1 MFMGFEDVAT
11 KYFSSVVSHVH
22 WVYCAYILLNNSPPG
37 IPDQC
42 TSLAEK
48 QRKVEEIISTKE
60 TCRAI
65 QLLTQFKGPQRYKEE
80 LINAAVIVGCL
91 IEKTILFQE
100 VKGRW

>member
-1 MFMGFEDVAT
+1 MKETPWAIEIFHKQVKMFMGFEDVAT

-22 WVYCAYILLNNSPPG
+22 WVYCAYILLNNSPPR

-60 TCRAI
+60 TCRVI
-65 QLLTQFKGPQRYKEE
+65 QMLTQFRGPQRYKEE
-80 LINAAVIVGCL
+80 LKQRLLLAA
-91 IEKTILFQE
+91 
-100 VKGRW
+100 